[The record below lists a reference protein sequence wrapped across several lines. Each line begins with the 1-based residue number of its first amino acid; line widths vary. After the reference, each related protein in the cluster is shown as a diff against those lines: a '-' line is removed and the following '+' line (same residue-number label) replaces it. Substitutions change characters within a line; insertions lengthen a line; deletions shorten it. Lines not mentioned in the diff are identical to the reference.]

1 MTELLA
7 VTCSTVPDAG
17 ETMPSAERRK
27 TVYNATW
34 SVYFGQI
41 EEIFKNS
48 FRSSKKYYKHIMFT
62 IPHKIILGVLKNT
75 RRI

>member
-34 SVYFGQI
+34 SVYVGQI
-41 EEIFKNS
+41 EEIFNICEHS
-48 FRSSKKYYKHIMFT
+48 TFT
-62 IPHKIILGVLKNT
+62 LLLCT
-75 RRI
+75 